1 MNTRTVPNLRGCRKC
16 RRGRGPGRAVE
27 GRNHL
32 IPSHLIPYTCTCP
45 CTALFIDIIAQY
57 VVLGVKFLIKD
68 P

>member
-1 MNTRTVPNLRGCRKC
+1 MPK
-16 RRGRGPGRAVE
+16 GPGAVEGRAVE

-32 IPSHLIPYTCTCP
+32 IPSHLIPYTCP